1 MENKYRC
8 IWESCQHQSQ
18 HAAAVAKN
26 IYCPKEGFCTEL
38 YAEDFPKSI
47 FDFAFQKSS
56 ANYIMGQALLP
67 FECVWVFALIWNYLQ
82 EIPIRIDLSSRD
94 PLQILKT
101 FF

>member
-26 IYCPKEGFCTEL
+26 IYCPKEGLCTEL

-67 FECVWVFALIWNYLQ
+67 FECVWVFALI
-82 EIPIRIDLSSRD
+82 
-94 PLQILKT
+94 
-101 FF
+101 